1 MLLLPSCGP
10 LDRTPRDGSRRGR
23 LTRPPRSRPA
33 PADGWRAVVPVLLTQ
48 SAKEPPFISQAK
60 GTAPHFHGCLRA
72 GFWRSPAS
80 TPSAPGVTG
89 RLAGPSAVTVLT
101 HAQGPPETGL
111 RDKHSS
117 TRWLGTPTFSP
128 GPLRLCSPL
137 RAVTRDGGV
146 FPANPTSR
154 LGSPATP
161 LPSLHTRPC
170 FRHHLD
176 PSCWNTFCKGREP
189 GVFPRFQGPLP
200 SPHSPS
206 PNSAVLP
213 PRPLRVSPSHLV
225 APIKDRAWG
234 SWSLPQLGVRTK
246 EGVPGDR
253 GFVGEAM

>member
-1 MLLLPSCGP
+1 MSC
-10 LDRTPRDGSRRGR
+10 
-23 LTRPPRSRPA
+23 RSRFAEAECKGAAVHKPGQGHRA
-33 PADGWRAVVPVLLTQ
+33 PF
-48 SAKEPPFISQAK
+48 PPL
-60 GTAPHFHGCLRA
+60 PPA

-89 RLAGPSAVTVLT
+89 KLAGRSAVTVLT

-225 APIKDRAWG
+225 APIKDRARG

-253 GFVGEAM
+253 GFVGEAR